1 MRNSSVSPLA
11 TLLLKTLISTPNRGF
26 FNRVRWAALLVARR
40 LLLRFGDPVV
50 EYMLC
55 GSALRMPLS
64 HELPIFLR
72 SYPLYSDNL
81 GRIAAYLSAKYSDLA
96 VIDIGANVGDSVVIL
111 HQHARMPV
119 LCVEGEPRFCEF
131 LAENVSKMLPAPVI
145 EQSFISMSDQGFA
158 SIVHDGT
165 ARLSRSPSSDV
176 SDGYELRTKSF
187 EQILREHPS
196 FQNAR
201 LLKIDTD
208 GMDVA
213 ILSSA
218 DDWIAKQKPVLFFE
232 YDPDLQIPHRVGG
245 LDLLCRLK
253 RHGYHRVLVYEN
265 TGDYMFS
272 AELANATLLTEMHEF
287 FSGRHSARYC
297 DLCIFHSEDEDIA
310 EEIRRSELDVFRAAR
325 QFPPSRESGR

>member
-1 MRNSSVSPLA
+1 MRNSSVSRLA
-11 TLLLKTLISTPNRGF
+11 TLLLKTLISTPNRGI
-26 FNRVRWAALLVARR
+26 FNRVRWGALLVARR
-40 LLLRFGDPVV
+40 ILVRFGDPVV
-50 EYMLC
+50 EYKLHA
-55 GSALRMPLS
+55 SALHMPLS

-81 GRIAAYLSAKYSDLA
+81 GRIAAHLFAKYSDLA
-96 VIDIGANVGDSVVIL
+96 VIDIGANVGDSVIIL
-111 HQHARMPV
+111 HQHAPMPV

-131 LAENVSKMLPAPVI
+131 LAKNVSKMLPAPVI
-145 EQSFISMSDQGFA
+145 EQSFVSMSGTGFA

-165 ARLSRSPSSDV
+165 ARLSRSQSGN
-176 SDGYELRTKSF
+176 GYELRTKSL

-196 FQNAR
+196 FQKAH

-218 DDWIAKQKPVLFFE
+218 DDWLAQQKPVLFFE
-232 YDPDLQIPHRVGG
+232 YDPDLQLPHGVEG
-245 LDLLCRLK
+245 LDLLRNLK

-272 AELANATLLTEMHEF
+272 AELANETLLSEMHEF

-310 EEIRRSELDVFRAAR
+310 ESIRQSELDVFRAAR
-325 QFPPSRESGR
+325 QFPPSRESDR